1 MRKFIL
7 TVMASLLSCSAAYA
21 FWPEAADSSL
31 EIGVGYRQDR
41 IEWKT
46 RDRCD
51 YSDSCGYGN
60 GSGYDSYGYDNG
72 DFGGGFPF
80 GRSHVKWKNLNIWEI
95 EARGKYVTCDN
106 IYLRANA
113 DYGWITSGK
122 NHDSDHRFNFGENVY
137 GYDDSYGNGYDS
149 EFEFARSSSR
159 TRGHVYDARLAVGYE
174 FKLCDCSFGIAP
186 LIGYS
191 WHGQH
196 LRDRHLRQNF
206 CFDENVNYC
215 SDDYSFSDYES
226 IYGGFN
232 DSYGRNNS
240 RYHTRWN
247 GPFIG
252 FDFDYRVWC
261 DWTLFGTYEFHWARY
276 HARGHWFLRG
286 DLPDGFRHRG
296 KNAYGNIFDIGL
308 KMDFCDCWTVSIK
321 GEFQWWYAN
330 HGRDRARVFEA
341 RVCEAKTHCVV
352 SVPLRHIKW
361 DSAAV
366 IVDVGSVF

>member
-7 TVMASLLSCSAAYA
+7 TVMASLLSCSATYA

-41 IEWKT
+41 LEWKT
-46 RDRCD
+46 RNRCD
-51 YSDSCGYGN
+51 YSDYCGCGDYTGTYF
-60 GSGYDSYGYDNG
+60 SDGYDNG
-72 DFGGGFPF
+72 NFGEGFPF

-122 NHDSDHRFNFGENVY
+122 NRDSDHRFFDGDDYY
-137 GYDDSYGNGYDS
+137 GYGYES
-149 EFEFARSSSR
+149 EFEFARSHSK
-159 TRGHVYDARLAVGYE
+159 TRGHVYDARIAIGYE
-174 FKLCDCSFGIAP
+174 FKLCDCSLGIAP
-186 LIGYS
+186 LVGYS

-196 LRDRHLRQNF
+196 LRDRHLRQHF
-206 CFDENVNYC
+206 CFDDYT
-215 SDDYSFSDYES
+215 DYDFTYGDYSFSDYES
-226 IYGGFN
+226 FYGSYG
-232 DSYGRNNS
+232 SYGRNNS

-252 FDFDYRVWC
+252 FDFDYRFWC
-261 DWTLFGTYEFHWARY
+261 DWTLFGTYEFHWAEY
-276 HARGHWFLRG
+276 HARGHWFLRN
-286 DLPDGFRHRG
+286 DLCDGFRHRA
-296 KNAYGNIFDIGL
+296 KNAYGNIFDIGV
-308 KMDFCDCWTVSIK
+308 KMDFCDCWTLSVK

-330 HGRDRARVFEA
+330 HGRDRARFLEGKFCDV
-341 RVCEAKTHCVV
+341 KTDCFV

-366 IVDVGSVF
+366 IVDVGTVF